1 MPSRSIDG
9 YEVEFTGE
17 LLDGTRQ
24 WGAYVSIFAPSSNPM
39 HMTHIFPK
47 RRVSADLT
55 LLDQRSAETEAESA
69 ALKILDEL
77 RSKTS
82 SPLRNRTGQ
91 S

>member
-1 MPSRSIDG
+1 MPAKNIDG

-17 LLDGTRQ
+17 LLDGTKQ

-55 LLDQRSAETEAESA
+55 LMDQRSAEAEAERA
-69 ALKILDEL
+69 ALKILEDL
-77 RSKTS
+77 RS
-82 SPLRNRTGQ
+82 
-91 S
+91 